1 MDYRHVVLLIFI
13 VNHAK
18 QSKLVRLLDYLQ
30 WLSESFRIKTKLSVT
45 AYKDCHFKRSVITDI
60 TWQLVRHIVH
70 QDLASLLVRICTFL
84 RPGNVHAQFSE
95 GQLTLP
101 QQSLYFSCPY
111 PLFSR
116 PSGFLTVHQIQKM
129 HSQPSVS
136 SVCNIFSMLSLWLTQ
151 FFTQ

>member
-13 VNHAK
+13 ANHAK

-30 WLSESFRIKTKLSVT
+30 WLSGSFRIKTKLSVT
-45 AYKDCHFKRSVITDI
+45 AYKDCYFKRSVITDI
-60 TWQLVRHIVH
+60 TWQLVRHSTPGPSLSIRHTVH
-70 QDLASLLVRICTFL
+70 QDLASPLVRICTFL

-95 GQLTLP
+95 GLLILP

-116 PSGFLTVHQIQKM
+116 PSGFLTAHQI
-129 HSQPSVS
+129 
-136 SVCNIFSMLSLWLTQ
+136 
-151 FFTQ
+151 